1 VTYNIVSS
9 LAILFNFYCDFTNSK
24 FWSQFVQRVDNV
36 SHFCLVLQSQ
46 PHYPVDRDLSLVD
59 DGVNS
64 LGAWCVGSLLNYG
77 TIIKIVTVVILAEC
91 IVEYGPLN

>member
-1 VTYNIVSS
+1 M
-9 LAILFNFYCDFTNSK
+9 
-24 FWSQFVQRVDNV
+24 
-36 SHFCLVLQSQ
+36 
-46 PHYPVDRDLSLVD
+46 DRDLSLVD